1 MLKILAKF
9 DFEHIKIWLMK
20 KINYYD
26 REIACLVAYLEKE
39 APTFLK
45 EKVDGIKFTNYEV
58 SKCIADGLLAKR
70 IVSYPNGF
78 DGHKYMPRLYT
89 TPKGKQRIK
98 EWALEHCN
106 SGVFIVGKKTLKC
119 EIAKAGSVREC
130 TFKEKIKCI
139 KDLLPFH
146 KDYYE
151 RSKLGMVLL
160 FILSNFTPYQKIKSL
175 IKRTKI

>member
-1 MLKILAKF
+1 
-9 DFEHIKIWLMK
+9 MK
-20 KINYYD
+20 KNNYND
-26 REIACLVAYLEKE
+26 REIACLVAYLEKG

-45 EKVDGIKFTNYEV
+45 KKVDGLKFTDYEV

-70 IVSYPNGF
+70 IVGYPNDF

-98 EWALEHCN
+98 EWALEHYN
-106 SGVFIVGKKTLKC
+106 SGVFIVDKKTLKC

-130 TFKEKIKCI
+130 TFKEKIKCL

-151 RSKLGMVLL
+151 RSKLGMILL

>member
-1 MLKILAKF
+1 MAKF

-20 KINYYD
+20 KNNYND

-45 EKVDGIKFTNYEV
+45 EKVEGIKFTNYEV
-58 SKCIADGLLAKR
+58 SKCIAGGLLAKR
-70 IVSYPNGF
+70 IVGYPNGF

-146 KDYYE
+146 KEYYE
-151 RSKLGMVLL
+151 RSKLGMLVL

>member
-1 MLKILAKF
+1 M
-9 DFEHIKIWLMK
+9 
-20 KINYYD
+20 
-26 REIACLVAYLEKE
+26 AYLEK

-45 EKVDGIKFTNYEV
+45 EKVRCLKFTDYEV
-58 SKCIADGLLAKR
+58 SKCIADGLLEKR
-70 IVSYPNGF
+70 IVGYPNGF
-78 DGHKYMPRLYT
+78 DGYMYMPRLYT

-106 SGVFIVGKKTLKC
+106 SGVFIVSKKTLKC
-119 EIAKAGSVREC
+119 EIAKADSVREC
-130 TFKEKIKCI
+130 TFKEKIKCL

-151 RSKLGMVLL
+151 RSKFGMVVL

>member
-1 MLKILAKF
+1 
-9 DFEHIKIWLMK
+9 MK
-20 KINYYD
+20 KNNYKD
-26 REIACLVAYLEKE
+26 REIACLVAYLEKG
-39 APTFLK
+39 APNFLK
-45 EKVDGIKFTNYEV
+45 KDVEGIKFTDYEV
-58 SKCIADGLLAKR
+58 SKCITDGLLAKR
-70 IVSYPNGF
+70 IVGYPNGF

-89 TPKGKQRIK
+89 TQKGKQRIK

-130 TFKEKIKCI
+130 TFKEKIKCL
-139 KDLLPFH
+139 KNLLTFH

-151 RSKLGMVLL
+151 GSKLGMIVL

>member
-1 MLKILAKF
+1 
-9 DFEHIKIWLMK
+9 MK
-20 KINYYD
+20 KNNYND

-45 EKVDGIKFTNYEV
+45 EKVDGVKFTNYEV

-70 IVSYPNGF
+70 IVGYPNGF

-89 TPKGKQRIK
+89 TPKGKQRINDWLM
-98 EWALEHCN
+98 EQCDF
-106 SGVFIVGKKTLKC
+106 GVFIVNKKTLKWD
-119 EIAKAGSVREC
+119 IVRTGSVREC
-130 TFKEKIKCI
+130 TFKEKIKCL
-139 KDLLPFH
+139 KNLLTFH

-151 RSKLGMVLL
+151 GSKLGMVLL

>member
-1 MLKILAKF
+1 
-9 DFEHIKIWLMK
+9 MK
-20 KINYYD
+20 KNNYND
-26 REIACLVAYLEKE
+26 REIACLVAYLEKG

-45 EKVDGIKFTNYEV
+45 KKVDGLKFTDYEV

-70 IVSYPNGF
+70 IVGYPNGF
-78 DGHKYMPRLYT
+78 DGYKYMPRLYT

-106 SGVFIVGKKTLKC
+106 SGVFIVSKKTLKC
-119 EIAKAGSVREC
+119 EIAKAYSVREC
-130 TFKEKIKCI
+130 TFKEKIKCL
-139 KDLLPFH
+139 KNLLTFH

-151 RSKLGMVLL
+151 GSKLGLIVL